1 MKGRMDL
8 GVGCVA
14 WLILPCHATHGA
26 EWNGQPWQNY
36 PAGQY
41 EKEGQPECHIGHYK
55 FYCDICKKGF
65 SDVTHYNEHK
75 RNHEGLKYHCDYC
88 AKPFLTKKH
97 ISITYQCLLAIT
109 DLHVMSVVKATMI
122 NLILI
127 NMPNTIVNFGECK
140 R

>member
-1 MKGRMDL
+1 MQL
-8 GVGCVA
+8 
-14 WLILPCHATHGA
+14 HT
-26 EWNGQPWQNY
+26 
-36 PAGQY
+36 
-41 EKEGQPECHIGHYK
+41 GHYK

-65 SDVTHYNEHK
+65 SNVANYNEHK